1 MRAKL
6 GDLGG
11 ARFYDASLSVGMLSP
26 HYTAPERFDGRAVH
40 KSDKTDVYSTSVTIC
55 ELFTADPPNSLR
67 RMDQVQHIRQREV
80 RSLCKHM
87 LKDDP
92 ATRPTAAEARN
103 IFNRIRETD
112 EYVSCPPKRRVKG
125 KMDGGKEVSL
135 AHPIW

>member
-1 MRAKL
+1 
-6 GDLGG
+6 
-11 ARFYDASLSVGMLSP
+11 MLSP

-40 KSDKTDVYSTSVTIC
+40 KNDKTNVYSTGVTIC
-55 ELFTADPPNSLR
+55 ELFTADPPNCLR

-92 ATRPTAAEARN
+92 ATRPTAAEARDM
-103 IFNRIRETD
+103 FKRIRETD

-125 KMDGGKEVSL
+125 KMDGGKEVTL

>member
-40 KSDKTDVYSTSVTIC
+40 KNDKTDVYSTGVTIC

-103 IFNRIRETD
+103 IFKRIRETD

-125 KMDGGKEVSL
+125 KMDGGKEVTL